1 MNFFRT
7 SEPERLA
14 RVFTYKSGA
23 MFRAGTSISIPCKL
37 QSCVVDQT
45 TAVVSEPSIDLAR
58 DEGLQIRGS
67 ILIFRDSQKWNFSG
81 YQGPRKTWLGDVH
94 LVWSMTPL
102 EVSFKEC

>member
-1 MNFFRT
+1 MNFLRT

-45 TAVVSEPSIDLAR
+45 TAVVFEPSIDLAR
-58 DEGLQIRGS
+58 DEALQIRKS
-67 ILIFRDSQKWNFSG
+67 ILTFRDSHKWNFSG
-81 YQGPRKTWLGDVH
+81 YQDPRED
-94 LVWSMTPL
+94 LVG
-102 EVSFKEC
+102 